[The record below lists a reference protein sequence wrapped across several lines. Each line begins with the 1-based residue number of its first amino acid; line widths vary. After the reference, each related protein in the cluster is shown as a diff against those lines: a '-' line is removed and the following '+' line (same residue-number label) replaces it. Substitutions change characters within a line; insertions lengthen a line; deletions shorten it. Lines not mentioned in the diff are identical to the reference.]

1 MTFLTQGNTVDF
13 LLKTLPSGNKGQ
25 ASHKL
30 VNSHALYLLWFER
43 SFLFWPKFIWVLC
56 KLFILGLEQVAITS
70 LSPLSLTSVQCC
82 FALWGHNGIN
92 SSGSSEQRVR
102 GAVGLM
108 STQSQQY
115 AKPLL
120 QVTAHLWPALQ
131 LVSSEPQF
139 LFNLTSSAA
148 CRWVEYWP
156 AENHPG
162 LGGKGEWDHHRG
174 CEHPVPVLRHV
185 EDILCLAHRR
195 HGLVQHQLP
204 ALRRAQVLVK
214 SACSWHRGWSALC
227 AHGPPWDGDKIQ
239 ILVRQARGGTGVLRS
254 LPTLKQRGA
263 VRVLGLSLL
272 LALPALGAAGFRGQ
286 GT

>member
-1 MTFLTQGNTVDF
+1 MQSKG
-13 LLKTLPSGNKGQ
+13 LL
-25 ASHKL
+25 
-30 VNSHALYLLWFER
+30 E
-43 SFLFWPKFIWVLC
+43 
-56 KLFILGLEQVAITS
+56 
-70 LSPLSLTSVQCC
+70 
-82 FALWGHNGIN
+82 
-92 SSGSSEQRVR
+92 SS
-102 GAVGLM
+102 
-108 STQSQQY
+108 
-115 AKPLL
+115 
-120 QVTAHLWPALQ
+120 PALQ
-131 LVSSEPQF
+131 FESIKSSVLTLLYGPP
-139 LFNLTSSAA
+139 LTSI
-148 CRWVEYWP
+148 YT
-156 AENHPG
+156 
-162 LGGKGEWDHHRG
+162 GKTIALTI
-174 CEHPVPVLRHV
+174 LRHV